1 MTRIL
6 FLTVGTGNIEKVEET
21 LYTPL
26 RKSMTTDYFDFFVF
40 LPSTQT
46 EHNAVHLAQE
56 EIFKNKI
63 FIETLPDPLMEN
75 DSDKCFKHFNDVIL
89 KYKNK
94 YQCSVDDIVVDLTR
108 GTKAMSSAIY
118 SAGLRHGIYQYRYV
132 TSMQRTELGQVV
144 SGTEIVNSFNASMGI
159 FLAKIDQVKSFLK
172 SYNFSAISSLFESE
186 KSLPEDYK
194 KTGRYIKAVSDFYSA
209 WHQLDY
215 RKAFEIY
222 PSWGESVR
230 SQLVEL
236 GLADIIPTQDIYD
249 WIEQLADWKNYPENA
264 LKITY
269 PTKDECIQKAHQA
282 TKIALDLLAN
292 GRRQIDMGNFED
304 ARVRI
309 YRIIEMIGQIY
320 LFERGYD
327 TARIN
332 PNDEKIKLFN
342 HLNNN
347 ELVEKDGVRR
357 ILYWWEEGTC
367 SFAW

>member
-1 MTRIL
+1 M
-6 FLTVGTGNIEKVEET
+6 
-21 LYTPL
+21 
-26 RKSMTTDYFDFFVF
+26 
-40 LPSTQT
+40 
-46 EHNAVHLAQE
+46 
-56 EIFKNKI
+56 
-63 FIETLPDPLMEN
+63 
-75 DSDKCFKHFNDVIL
+75 C
-89 KYKNK
+89 
-94 YQCSVDDIVVDLTR
+94 
-108 GTKAMSSAIY
+108 SAIY

-236 GLADIIPTQDIYD
+236 GLADIIPTQDIYT
-249 WIEQLADWKNYPENA
+249 WIEQLSNWKNYPENA

-347 ELVEKDGVRR
+347 ELVETDGVYSFHRTHTSYFIKKCFDR
-357 ILYWWEEGTC
+357 ELGEYLLNIMDEDKENCIMGNKERNNSILIHGFSVKNQKDASKLKENFDRTEQVLKDVLSISQSDLLTAHKIN
-367 SFAW
+367 SFRN